1 MLACFGDRLFSL
13 LHCLHQQRLVG
24 LKCHRHTRPTQMH
37 RHMCNTAYLQQCH
50 AQYVVQGWRSGAHY
64 LMEYEVCP
72 ELCSQTASVTNPVN
86 TLSIHVASF
95 WHVML
100 QSHTFMHLSHLT
112 NSARKAAAAVNHSVA
127 IENAK
132 YSQLPIYN
140 VWWPLK

>member
-1 MLACFGDRLFSL
+1 
-13 LHCLHQQRLVG
+13 
-24 LKCHRHTRPTQMH
+24 
-37 RHMCNTAYLQQCH
+37 
-50 AQYVVQGWRSGAHY
+50 
-64 LMEYEVCP
+64 MEYEVCP

-140 VWWPLK
+140 V